1 MKGKTMKHKVIGI
14 VSAIAIAFV
23 FTFGSSLSVHAADVT
38 FTVKSL
44 TESVFTAA
52 ATDLK
57 SRDSLW
63 YQKDYIFYEYSSTDF
78 MVTVIPKENNSY
90 IAFVHTDDTDWDLDR
105 VTVFAYA
112 SSSAP
117 RKNYRYSKSTG
128 AYISTTTTTTGGT
141 FTLTGTAY
149 YGMYTN
155 MILYQRTFD
164 QEYYP
169 NVIIDV
175 PVNKPYLG
183 LGYPDPNWLFTSGIS
198 EEAYWLSMG
207 IDYQKIM
214 ADQAQQQTDLLSG
227 ISTFLEVGYCTTIG
241 GLFDS
246 KCDAYRQTIKDYY
259 NENVDPFTFWIDVV
273 KAVSTLV
280 TGLVTIGANAV
291 TNGIS
296 AISGVFQNTIN
307 FVTSVKTLFGFLPD
321 PIDNIANVGL
331 DVSAG
336 VGLLHLVRLV
346 FLKV

>member
-1 MKGKTMKHKVIGI
+1 MKNKVLGI

-23 FTFGSSLSVHAADVT
+23 FTFGASLSVHAADVT

-52 ATDLK
+52 ATDVK

-63 YQKDYIFYEYSSTDF
+63 YQKDYIIYEYSSSDF
-78 MVTVIPKENNSY
+78 MITVIPKENNSY

-112 SSSAP
+112 SSSLP
-117 RKNYRYSKSTG
+117 RVNYRYSKSTG

-155 MILYQRTFD
+155 MTLYQRTWD

-175 PVNKPYLG
+175 QVNKPYLG
-183 LGYPDPNWLFTSGIS
+183 LGYPDPNWLFVSGIS

-214 ADQAQQQTDLLSG
+214 AEQAQQQTDLLSG

-246 KCDAYRQTIKDYY
+246 NCDAYRQTIKDYY
-259 NENVDPFTFWIDVV
+259 NEIVDPLTFWIDLI
-273 KAVSTLV
+273 KASATLV
-280 TGLVTIGANAV
+280 TGLISWGYNTITAGVNAIPGVFTNTTSFV
-291 TNGIS
+291 TN
-296 AISGVFQNTIN
+296 
-307 FVTSVKTLFGFLPD
+307 VKTLFGFLPD
-321 PIDNIANVGL
+321 PIDNVANIGL
-331 DVSAG
+331 DISAG
-336 VGLLHLVRLV
+336 VGLLHLIKLV